1 MTNEQINKHISKTI
15 RKMTIAVQ
23 AENQIPSFF
32 RQIGN
37 QLDVADSQRKLK
49 LIF

>member
-15 RKMTIAVQ
+15 RKMPIAVQ